1 MKRAKTG
8 GTFAFGVV
16 LGLAGATLD
25 FYSGYQLTTQS
36 GMMGSGQ
43 SWGVGLFLLGVVLA
57 VTALVSLSPGSL
69 RMKDLGALM
78 VVYGVVM
85 LFIGALMYLGYTA
98 TMEGATFSGV
108 GMLAVGLLMVVNGA
122 LMSRSPTV

>member
-122 LMSRSPTV
+122 LMSRSPMV

>member
-69 RMKDLGALM
+69 RMKD
-78 VVYGVVM
+78 
-85 LFIGALMYLGYTA
+85 
-98 TMEGATFSGV
+98 
-108 GMLAVGLLMVVNGA
+108 
-122 LMSRSPTV
+122 

>member
-1 MKRAKTG
+1 
-8 GTFAFGVV
+8 
-16 LGLAGATLD
+16 
-25 FYSGYQLTTQS
+25 
-36 GMMGSGQ
+36 
-43 SWGVGLFLLGVVLA
+43 
-57 VTALVSLSPGSL
+57 
-69 RMKDLGALM
+69 M

-122 LMSRSPTV
+122 LMSRSPMV